1 MLEPG
6 EVVGPAAGMPWPLA
20 WWQVAVLEFD
30 AGAAT
35 VGGEPYFYGAG
46 PGPASL

>member
-1 MLEPG
+1 
-6 EVVGPAAGMPWPLA
+6 MPWPLA

-35 VGGEPYFYGAG
+35 VGSEPSPKSA
-46 PGPASL
+46 ADRAE